1 MKNIKTSS
9 FKEKNK
15 KNKGK
20 KKPNAGGRS
29 AHKKLEFDKNGVP
42 VKKQVFVKPVK
53 EKKAPLK
60 KMEHI
65 REKCIAL
72 NDEGKGIVMYNNKE
86 IIVPY
91 LINGEKAL
99 IEVRNSGKFSS
110 RKVVSLM
117 TKSEARVEPECPY
130 FYDCGGCQLQHMD
143 YDSQLKFKEDLV
155 TKLLKKYGKV
165 DKIISMDEPYDYRN
179 KAHATYAS
187 YDKGDITSGIYEEYT
202 HKVVSIDRCIIQD
215 PLADDIFITI
225 KKLAKK
231 YKLRVYNEDTENGF
245 LRHTLIRTAKSTGE
259 LMLVIV
265 VTEKTFPSKA
275 KFMNELLE
283 AHPEITTIVQN
294 INNKKTSMVLG
305 DKEIL
310 VHGNGYIE
318 DIQCGLRFRLSA
330 KSFYQINHEQT
341 EKLYSKAIELAD
353 IKSTDKVFDAYSG
366 IGTIGLI
373 ASKNA
378 KEVVGVELNEDAV
391 KNATVNAQL
400 NEITNARFYKG
411 DAGHFMNE
419 IAKENVKFDIV
430 FMDPPRSGSDEKF
443 LSSVV
448 RLSPKKV
455 IYISCNPV
463 TQERDLQYLVE
474 RGYRVDTII
483 PVDMFPQTFHVESI
497 VKLTKV

>member
-1 MKNIKTSS
+1 MKNVKSSS

-15 KNKGK
+15 KSKGK

-29 AHKKLEFDKNGVP
+29 ANKKLEFDKNGVP
-42 VKKQVFVKPVK
+42 IKKQAFVKPVK
-53 EKKAPLK
+53 EKKVPVK

-72 NDEGKGIVMYNNKE
+72 NDEGKGVVMYNNKE
-86 IIVPY
+86 ILVPY
-91 LINGEKAL
+91 LIEGEKAL

-117 TKSEARVEPECPY
+117 SKSDSRVEPECPY

-143 YDSQLKFKEDLV
+143 YARQLKFKETLV
-155 TKLLKKYGKV
+155 TKLLKKYGKI
-165 DKIISMDEPYDYRN
+165 DPIIAMDDPYEYRN

-187 YDKGDITSGIYEEYT
+187 YEKGEVVSGIYEEHS
-202 HKVVSIDRCIIQD
+202 HKVVSIDRCIIQNSVTD
-215 PLADDIFITI
+215 AIFMTI

-231 YKLRVYNEDTENGF
+231 YKLRIYNEDSENGF
-245 LRHTLIRTAKSTGE
+245 LRHTLIRTAKSTNE
-259 LMLVIV
+259 VMLVFV

-283 AHPEITTIVQN
+283 AHPEITTILLN
-294 INNKKTSMVLG
+294 INPKKTTMVLG
-305 DKEIL
+305 DKEL
-310 VHGNGYIE
+310 VVHGKGYIE
-318 DIQCGLRFRLSA
+318 DIQCGLRFRLSP

-373 ASKNA
+373 ASKSA

-391 KNATVNAQL
+391 KNATTNAQL

-419 IAKENVKFDIV
+419 IAKEDVKFDTV

-463 TQERDLQYLVE
+463 TQERDLKYLVE
-474 RGYRVDTII
+474 RGYMVEKIV
-483 PVDMFPQTFHVESI
+483 PVDMFPQTFHVESV
-497 VKLTKV
+497 VKLKKV